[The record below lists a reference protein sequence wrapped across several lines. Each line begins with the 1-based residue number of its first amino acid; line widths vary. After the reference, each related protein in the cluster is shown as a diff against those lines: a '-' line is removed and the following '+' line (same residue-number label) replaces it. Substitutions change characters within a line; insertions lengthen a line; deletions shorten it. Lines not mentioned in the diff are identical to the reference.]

1 METQALRVAQAFSRM
16 KRVTHDY
23 LGPGEHQRYRVVEGE
38 VSELGLGR
46 HMARGGHGPPSLLL
60 SFQSTKCFRS
70 AYQAGH

>member
-16 KRVTHDY
+16 RRVTHDY

-38 VSELGLGR
+38 VSELGLGG
-46 HMARGGHGPPSLLL
+46 HMARGGHGSPSLLL
-60 SFQSTKCFRS
+60 SFQSTKCFWS